1 MRSIH
6 TPKLPKV
13 ATLAILAAGA
23 AYAGEYAILDT
34 GFRIHAESHK
44 EVGDKVRLHTSTGD
58 IELPAAS
65 VFAYETEEYQPPPAP
80 VAESAVKPQV
90 APKVVEPPADPKTL
104 LRNAAAKTGLPA
116 ALVTSVAAVESGFR
130 PDAVS
135 PKGAIGVMQLMPET
149 AKTLALDPHD
159 TAQNIEA
166 GARLLR
172 ELLIKYNGDV
182 VKALSAYNAGAGAVD
197 RYKGMPPYAE
207 TQEYVYKV
215 VKTYL
220 KNGGK

>member
-1 MRSIH
+1 MFNRLCGYPIGLDQPFFLIAGPCVIESEQFSIDTAGQIKAICSELKIPLIYKSSYDKANRSSGSSFRGLGMD
-6 TPKLPKV
+6 KG
-13 ATLAILAAGA
+13 LAIL
-23 AYAGEYAILDT
+23 E
-34 GFRIHAESHK
+34 
-44 EVGDKVRLHTSTGD
+44 KVKKQIGVPVLTDVHD
-58 IELPAAS
+58 I
-65 VFAYETEEYQPPPAP
+65 T
-80 VAESAVKPQV
+80 
-90 APKVVEPPADPKTL
+90 DI
-104 LRNAAAKTGLPA
+104 
-116 ALVTSVAAVESGFR
+116 TSVAAVESGFR

-149 AKTLALDPHD
+149 AKTLAVDPHD